1 MKCRVSGIVR
11 MSGLRIGFVSAAI
24 FLAGSTGH
32 AYATSLREAVQQAV
46 LTNPRID
53 AAQANRRASEY
64 SFKQAKGRFL
74 PELELSADV
83 GQQRIDR
90 PEGLG
95 PAVNNNWQDR
105 RQATVSIRQ
114 VLFDGWD
121 RANDI
126 YRSQAG
132 ISAASFRV
140 LVRSEAVGLNSV
152 EAYIDVI
159 RHDNLLGLAQ
169 DNVRRHQEL
178 LRIIRER
185 YDGGRA
191 PIGDLEQTI
200 ERVEAA
206 KALVAQIK
214 VARETAKAKYKN
226 AVGTPPS
233 ALKQV
238 SYATGIPDSVGE
250 VTYRAVR
257 NNPRV
262 KEAIAETTVS
272 YFDKEQFRSTLYPQV
287 YLEGNATRGE
297 DLEGTPGRNDELE
310 ARVVLR
316 WKLFDGAVRR
326 NRTAELGERYSE
338 KVAEQMVLV
347 RQLTQEVEIAW
358 ARLVDGRAE
367 VEAIKREV
375 AQNIKLVGTYR
386 DEYNANKRS
395 LLDVLDAENS
405 RFASQFELSNVT
417 SLHVFSSYE
426 LLAQM
431 GVLLATL
438 GVQAPE
444 IPDVPENPLPRLLR
458 NSLHEPFD
466 IPPLSQE

>member
-1 MKCRVSGIVR
+1 
-11 MSGLRIGFVSAAI
+11 MSGLRIGLVSAAI
-24 FLAGSTGH
+24 LLAGLPVH
-32 AYATSLREAVQQAV
+32 AQATSLKEAVQQAV
-46 LTNPRID
+46 QTNPRID

-74 PELELSADV
+74 PEVEVLADV
-83 GQQRIDR
+83 GRQKIDR

-95 PAVNNNWQDR
+95 PDVNNIWQDR
-105 RQATVSIRQ
+105 RQATLSVRQ
-114 VLFDGWD
+114 FLFDGWD
-121 RANDI
+121 RANDY

-140 LVRSEAVGLNSV
+140 MVRSEAVGLNSV

-159 RHDNLLGLAQ
+159 RHRDLLALAEDNL
-169 DNVRRHQEL
+169 RRHQAL
-178 LRIIRER
+178 LKIIQER

-191 PIGDLEQTI
+191 PIGDLQQTV

-214 VARETAKAKYKN
+214 VASETAKAKYKN
-226 AVGTPPS
+226 AVGSPPYKLQ
-233 ALKQV
+233 AV
-238 SYATGIPDSVGE
+238 SYATGIPKSVAD
-250 VTYRAVR
+250 VTNRAIR

-262 KEAIAETTVS
+262 REALAETEVS
-272 YFDKEQFRSTLYPQV
+272 YFDKEQFRSTLYPQL

-297 DLEGTPGRNDELE
+297 DLEGTPGRNDELQ
-310 ARVVLR
+310 AKVVLS
-316 WKLFDGAVRR
+316 WKLFDGGVRR

-338 KVAEQMVLV
+338 KVAEQMILI
-347 RQLTQEVEIAW
+347 RELTQEVEIAW
-358 ARLVDGRAE
+358 ARLVDGRGE
-367 VEAIKREV
+367 VESIKRQV
-375 AQNIKLVGTYR
+375 AQNAKVVVSYQ

-395 LLDVLDAENS
+395 LLDVLDAENAK
-405 RFASQFELSNVT
+405 FASEFELSNVT
-417 SLHVFSSYE
+417 ALHVFSSYE

-438 GVQAPE
+438 GVQAQE
-444 IPDVPENPLPRLLR
+444 IPDPPSKPLPALL
-458 NSLHEPFD
+458 SSPSKSQFD

>member
-1 MKCRVSGIVR
+1 
-11 MSGLRIGFVSAAI
+11 MSGFRVGGFAVAI
-24 FLAGSTGH
+24 AMATTTFH
-32 AYATSLREAVQQAV
+32 AQATTLREAVQQAV
-46 LTNPRID
+46 LTNPKID
-53 AAQANRRASEY
+53 AAQANRRANEY

-74 PELELSADV
+74 PELELNADI
-83 GQQRIDR
+83 GRQKIDR

-95 PAVNNNWQDR
+95 PDVNDQWQDR
-105 RQATVSIRQ
+105 RQATISIRQ

-159 RHDNLLGLAQ
+159 RHRDLLALAQ
-169 DNVRRHQEL
+169 DNLKRHQAL
-178 LRIIRER
+178 LGIIQER

-191 PIGDLEQTI
+191 PIGDLQQTI

-214 VARETAKAKYKN
+214 VASETARAKYKN
-226 AVGTPPS
+226 AVGVPPS
-233 ALKQV
+233 SLKSV
-238 SYATGIPDSVGE
+238 SYATGIPKSVAD
-250 VTYRAVR
+250 VTNRAVR

-262 KEAIAETTVS
+262 KEAVAETEVS
-272 YFDKEQFRSTLYPQV
+272 YFNKEQFRSTLFPQV
-287 YLEGNATRGE
+287 YLEGSATRGE

-316 WKLFDGAVRR
+316 WKLFDGGVRR

-338 KVAEQMVLV
+338 KVAEQMILV
-347 RQLTQEVEIAW
+347 RELTQEVEIAW

-367 VEAIKREV
+367 VQAVQREV
-375 AQNIKLVGTYR
+375 AQNTKVVASYQ

-395 LLDVLDAENS
+395 LLDVLDAENAK
-405 RFASQFELSNVT
+405 FASQFELSNVT
-417 SLHVFSSYE
+417 ALHVFSSYE

-431 GVLLATL
+431 GVLLDTL
-438 GVQAPE
+438 GVQAPSV
-444 IPDVPENPLPRLLR
+444 PDVSGDPLPALLR
-458 NSLHEPFD
+458 SPAKRQYD
-466 IPPLSQE
+466 IPALSK

>member
-1 MKCRVSGIVR
+1 MRMVGLRVGGIVVA
-11 MSGLRIGFVSAAI
+11 MVMAATTI
-24 FLAGSTGH
+24 H
-32 AYATSLREAVQQAV
+32 ARATTLREAVQQAV

-53 AAQANRRASEY
+53 AAQANRRANEF
-64 SFKQAKGRFL
+64 SFRQAKGRFL
-74 PELELSADV
+74 PEVEVNADI
-83 GQQRIDR
+83 GQQKSDR

-95 PAVNNNWQDR
+95 PDVNNQWLDR
-105 RQATVSIRQ
+105 RQATISIRQ

-159 RHDNLLGLAQ
+159 RHDDLLALAQ
-169 DNVRRHQEL
+169 SNVKRHEAL
-178 LRIIRER
+178 LRIIQER

-191 PIGDLEQTI
+191 PIGDLQQTV

-214 VARETAKAKYKN
+214 VQRETARAKYKN
-226 AVGTPPS
+226 AVGVPPS
-233 ALKQV
+233 GLKAV
-238 SYATGIPDSVGE
+238 TYAGGIPKSVAE
-250 VTYRAVR
+250 VTHRAIR

-262 KEAIAETTVS
+262 KEAVAETEVS
-272 YFDKEQFRSTLYPQV
+272 YFDKEQFRSTLYPQLF
-287 YLEGNATRGE
+287 LEGNATRGE
-297 DLEGTPGRNDELE
+297 DLDGTPGRNDELG
-310 ARVVLR
+310 ARVVLS
-316 WKLFDGAVRR
+316 WKLFDGGVRR
-326 NRTAELGERYSE
+326 NRVAELGERHSE
-338 KVAEQMVLV
+338 KIAEQMILV
-347 RQLTQEVEIAW
+347 RQLTEEVEIAW
-358 ARLVDGRAE
+358 ARLVDGRAQ

-375 AQNIKLVGTYR
+375 AENTKVVASYQ

-395 LLDVLDAENS
+395 LLDVLDAENAK
-405 RFASQFELSNVT
+405 FASQFELSNVT
-417 SLHVFSSYE
+417 ALHVFSSYE

-438 GVQAPE
+438 GVQAPS
-444 IPDVPENPLPRLLR
+444 IPDVPADPLPALLR
-458 NSLHEPFD
+458 SPAKQQYD
-466 IPPLSQE
+466 IPALSGQ

>member
-1 MKCRVSGIVR
+1 
-11 MSGLRIGFVSAAI
+11 MSGLRIGFMSAAVATAV
-24 FLAGSTGH
+24 LTGH
-32 AYATSLREAVQQAV
+32 AQATSLREAVQQAV

-64 SFKQAKGRFL
+64 NFKQAKGRFL
-74 PELELSADV
+74 PEIELDADV
-83 GQQRIDR
+83 GQQKIDR
-90 PEGLG
+90 PNGLG
-95 PAVNNNWQDR
+95 PDVNDTWRDR
-105 RQATVSIRQ
+105 RQATISIRQ
-114 VLFDGWD
+114 ILFDGWE

-132 ISAASFRV
+132 ISAASYRV
-140 LVRSEAVGLNSV
+140 MARSEAVGLNSV
-152 EAYIDVI
+152 EAYIDVV
-159 RHDNLLGLAQ
+159 RHDNLLGLAE
-169 DNVRRHQEL
+169 DNLRRHRAL
-178 LRIIRER
+178 LGIIQER

-191 PIGDLEQTI
+191 PIGDLEQTV

-214 VARETAKAKYKN
+214 VARETARAKYKN
-226 AVGTPPS
+226 AVGVAPS
-233 ALKQV
+233 GLKQV
-238 SYATGIPDSVGE
+238 SYATGVPKNLAE
-250 VTYRAVR
+250 VTSRAIH

-262 KEAIAETTVS
+262 KEAVAESEVA
-272 YFDKEQFRSTLYPQV
+272 YFDKEQFRSTLYPHV
-287 YLEGNATRGE
+287 YLEGYATRGE
-297 DLEGTPGRNDELE
+297 DLDGTPGRNDELQ
-310 ARVVLR
+310 AKVVLR
-316 WKLFDGAVRR
+316 WKLFDGGVRR

-347 RQLTQEVEIAW
+347 RELIQEVEIAW

-375 AQNIKLVGTYR
+375 AQNTRLVETYR

-395 LLDVLDAENS
+395 LLDVLDAENA

-417 SLHVFSSYE
+417 ALHVFSSYE

-438 GVQAPE
+438 GVQAPD
-444 IPDVPENPLPRLLR
+444 IPDTPRDPLPALLR
-458 NSLHEPFD
+458 SPAKSRLD
-466 IPPLSQE
+466 IPPLSQK

>member
-1 MKCRVSGIVR
+1 MAGFRVGGIAV
-11 MSGLRIGFVSAAI
+11 AI
-24 FLAGSTGH
+24 AMATTTFH
-32 AYATSLREAVQQAV
+32 AQATTLREAVQQAV
-46 LTNPRID
+46 LTNPKID
-53 AAQANRRASEY
+53 AAQANRRANEY

-74 PELELSADV
+74 PELELNADI
-83 GQQRIDR
+83 GQQKIDR

-95 PAVNNNWQDR
+95 PDVNDQWQDR
-105 RQATVSIRQ
+105 RQATISIRQ

-159 RHDNLLGLAQ
+159 RHRDLLALAQ
-169 DNVRRHQEL
+169 DNLKRHQAL
-178 LRIIRER
+178 LGIIQER

-191 PIGDLEQTI
+191 PIGDLQQTI

-214 VARETAKAKYKN
+214 VASETARAKYKN
-226 AVGTPPS
+226 AVGVPPS
-233 ALKQV
+233 SLKSV
-238 SYATGIPDSVGE
+238 SYATGIPKSVAE
-250 VTYRAVR
+250 VTNRAVR

-262 KEAIAETTVS
+262 KDAVAETEVS
-272 YFDKEQFRSTLYPQV
+272 YFNKEQFRSTLFPQV
-287 YLEGNATRGE
+287 YLEGSATRGE

-316 WKLFDGAVRR
+316 WKLFDGGVRR

-338 KVAEQMVLV
+338 KVAEQMILV
-347 RQLTQEVEIAW
+347 RELTQEVEIAW

-367 VEAIKREV
+367 VQAVQREV
-375 AQNIKLVGTYR
+375 AQNTKVVASYQ

-395 LLDVLDAENS
+395 LLDVLDAENAK
-405 RFASQFELSNVT
+405 FGSQFELSNVT
-417 SLHVFSSYE
+417 ALHVFSSYE

-431 GVLLATL
+431 GVLLDTL
-438 GVQAPE
+438 GVQAPSV
-444 IPDVPENPLPRLLR
+444 PDVSGDPLPALLR
-458 NSLHEPFD
+458 SPAKRQYD
-466 IPPLSQE
+466 IPALSK

>member
-1 MKCRVSGIVR
+1 
-11 MSGLRIGFVSAAI
+11 MSGLRNGLVLAAS
-24 FLAGSTGH
+24 FLGVLTVHAG
-32 AYATSLREAVQQAV
+32 ATSLREAVQQAV

-53 AAQANRRASEY
+53 AAQANRRATEY

-74 PELELSADV
+74 PEVELNADA

-90 PEGLG
+90 PQGLG
-95 PAVNNNWQDR
+95 PAVNDTWRDPG
-105 RQATVSIRQ
+105 QATLSIRQ

-126 YRSQAG
+126 YRSQAS
-132 ISAASFRV
+132 ISAASFGV
-140 LVRSEAVGLNSV
+140 MVRSEAVGLNSV

-159 RHDNLLGLAQ
+159 RHNDLLALAD
-169 DNVRRHQEL
+169 DNVRRHQAL

-226 AVGTPPS
+226 AVGVPAS
-233 ALKQV
+233 GLKPV
-238 SYATGIPDSVGE
+238 SYATGVPKSVAD
-250 VTYRAVR
+250 VTNRAIR

-262 KEAIAETTVS
+262 KEAVAETEVS

-287 YLEGNATRGE
+287 FLEGNATRGE
-297 DLEGTPGRNDELE
+297 NLDGTPGRNDELE

-316 WKLFDGAVRR
+316 WKLFDGGVRR

-338 KVAEQMVLV
+338 KVAEQMILV
-347 RQLTQEVEIAW
+347 REITQEVEISW

-367 VEAIKREV
+367 VEAIQREV
-375 AQNIKLVGTYR
+375 AQNIKVVASYQ

-395 LLDVLDAENS
+395 LLDVLDAENAK
-405 RFASQFELSNVT
+405 FASQFELSNVT
-417 SLHVFSSYE
+417 ALHVFSSYE

-431 GVLLATL
+431 GVLLRTL
-438 GVQAPE
+438 GVQAPA
-444 IPDVPENPLPRLLR
+444 IPDVPENPLPALLR
-458 NSLHEPFD
+458 NSSQKQFD
-466 IPPLSQE
+466 IPPLTEK